1 MFSMHVKIYHFNRS
15 FFVALFIF
23 AFGLNWL
30 WEMLQMPAYVKTPAS
45 SWQAKVFVCTVASL
59 IDAVITLGVCGL
71 GGIFAGRL
79 QWAMRGGWKVSLIF
93 ALGGAMCAVI
103 IERFALAF
111 GFWSYSDRMGGC
123 AGAGHWLAA
132 APATNAY
139 SASRAMDCFA
149 MEQQTKYL
157 ECAAAALV

>member
-1 MFSMHVKIYHFNRS
+1 
-15 FFVALFIF
+15 LFIF

-30 WEMLQMPAYVKTPAS
+30 WEMLQMPAYVKITAS

-59 IDAVITLGVCGL
+59 IDAVITLGVYGL

-79 QWAMRGGWKVSLIF
+79 QWAMRGGWKVSLIL

-111 GFWSYSDRMGGC
+111 GFWSYSDRMPVVPVLGTG
-123 AGAGHWLAA
+123 LL
-132 APATNAY
+132 PLLQLT
-139 SASRAMDCFA
+139 
-149 MEQQTKYL
+149 L
-157 ECAAAALV
+157 LLPAALWIALRWSSKQNT